1 MSFYYKLRP
10 IADNIN
16 QENPIEGLV
25 AMAVSIGTIGLDDL
39 ARSIA
44 ERSTFTR
51 PEIKGIMEAMVDEVE
66 RYLSLGENVTL
77 GDLGTFSVSA
87 KSRIVERPDE
97 IRGTSIKLKRIV
109 HRPSQ
114 AMTKRLK
121 YVSWERVAW
130 EKSV

>member
-1 MSFYYKLRP
+1 
-10 IADNIN
+10 
-16 QENPIEGLV
+16 
-25 AMAVSIGTIGLDDL
+25 MAVSIGTIGLDDL
-39 ARSIA
+39 ARSIV

-130 EKSV
+130 DKSV